1 MDIGINFNGKL
12 IGDIDG
18 IPVISFFRYV
28 PKCEGDDNNATES
41 ALREL
46 LWRIKDGEKDVCNAF
61 TQLLFRFLK
70 RNLRQTCKMTTLA
83 FTPASTLES
92 SLARWGKM
100 AHDLSAMLDC
110 DNGFGYL
117 MPARESV
124 PRHFIGRGRPRPLD
138 LDEDFFVGKK
148 IILIDDLINTGETMC
163 QVISE
168 LEDAG
173 GEVVLCIA
181 IAHTSQEEVAPRE
194 GEAI

>member
-1 MDIGINFNGKL
+1 MDIGVNYNGKL

-46 LWRIKDGEKDVCNAF
+46 LWRLKDGERDVCDVF
-61 TQLLFRFLK
+61 TKLLFKFLH
-70 RNLRQTCKMTTLA
+70 RHLRQTSKLTSLA
-83 FTPASTLES
+83 FVPSSTEES
-92 SLARWGKM
+92 TCTRWETM
-100 AHDLSAMLDC
+100 SERLSEMLDC
-110 DNGFGYL
+110 ENGFDYL
-117 MPARESV
+117 APKRESV
-124 PRHFIGRGRPRPLD
+124 PRHFIRKGRPRPLD

-181 IAHTSQEEVAPRE
+181 IAHT
-194 GEAI
+194 